1 MPLWGLTHKL
11 EGTQNS
17 TPQVVNTAVLL
28 QQAEGEEVTSGRG
41 CAELAALTC
50 G

>member
-1 MPLWGLTHKL
+1 MPPWGLTHKL
-11 EGTQNS
+11 EGTQDS
-17 TPQVVNTAVLL
+17 TLQVVNAAVLL
-28 QQAEGEEVTSGRG
+28 QQAEGEVVTSGRG